1 MFLTKRAGTPY
12 YQVVYQD
19 GKTKKAVSTKAKTK
33 SDALKF
39 LTEFKENLEKKPK
52 IDIITL
58 SRFTNLYLDHIKIR
72 HSLSHYKANKTTFN
86 RLLLSVPDMELKEIK
101 PLYLENF
108 ILTTFQKSKT
118 TASLDYRN
126 LSSAFNKAIEWQF
139 IIVNP
144 LAKIKKPKPNKPLPA
159 TINNEELNQILSI
172 TAKQDLKDIF
182 VILYNTGMRINELLN
197 LYWQD
202 VDLSNR
208 LIKISNK
215 ANFTTKNKKE
225 RLIPVNNTVYNILIK
240 KQSEKIRQATEYIFN
255 KNGFKYNSEYI
266 SKEFKKAVRTAGLNE
281 RIHLHSIRHSFC
293 SNLVNKNISLYTI
306 KELAGHNNIATTQI
320 YSHLDNSV
328 LRDAVNLL
336 D

>member
-1 MFLTKRAGTPY
+1 VIEFINNKP
-12 YQVVYQD
+12 
-19 GKTKKAVSTKAKTK
+19 
-33 SDALKF
+33 LK
-39 LTEFKENLEKKPK
+39 
-52 IDIITL
+52 D
-58 SRFTNLYLDHIKIR
+58 
-72 HSLSHYKANKTTFN
+72 
-86 RLLLSVPDMELKEIK
+86 IK
-101 PLYLENF
+101 PNEIEMY
-108 ILTTFQKSKT
+108 ILIKFQTAKHS
-118 TASLDYRN
+118 ASLDYRI
-126 LSSAFNKAIEWQF
+126 LKSAFNKAIEWQY
-139 IIVNP
+139 ITVNP

-202 VDLSNR
+202 VDLNNR

-215 ANFTTKNKKE
+215 VNFTTKNKKE
-225 RLIPVNNTVYNILIK
+225 RLIPINNTVYNILINR
-240 KQSEKIRQATEYIFN
+240 QSGKIRQATEYIFN
-255 KNGFKYNSEYI
+255 KNGFKLSSDYV

-281 RIHLHSIRHSFC
+281 RIHLHSVRHSFC

-306 KELAGHNNIATTQI
+306 KELAGHTNIATTQI
-320 YSHLDNSV
+320 YAHLDNSV